1 MNVIYQESH
10 NGKPF
15 PGELL
20 AGCDDVGKKIKG
32 IFPVQA
38 T

>member
-1 MNVIYQESH
+1 MANHFQ
-10 NGKPF
+10 
-15 PGELL
+15 GELL